1 MNLKNIIGYLKDYRF
16 SSILLK
22 YFLLLAICLVVPMIM
37 ISVWYQSRLEDNM
50 QEELIDKNEG
60 ALEVSYNNVNSVL
73 RSMKVLACSFSIG
86 SEVQYLSALD
96 SVCTDQTDNLESL
109 NNMLTI
115 VRNANEY
122 IDSICIYFAKSGEV
136 VSNERICSYAEF
148 ADQAC
153 FALYTEE
160 MPAGPVYEARKKNG
174 RYPYL
179 ITILYPIQM
188 GNKKNNGAVAINI
201 SVEKLGDYIGSG
213 KYRNKKNDPML
224 MIFDGEMDKLMYSDE
239 YRLLID
245 EAEDSEELRKL
256 NDWGE
261 EFSGIYTLWDKKYIV
276 SGLYS
281 SQDDLRYLYL
291 SSADAIELQNQA
303 ATQIFR
309 LVVVLIL
316 VVCLILAVMLTFW
329 IYRPIQQTV
338 KVLENASML
347 VDWDKKERVDEIEA
361 IQRSILSAKKEKDYL
376 DEQIQER
383 ILKLHNAQ
391 ICALQTQINPHFLFN
406 TLTGIGNAGA
416 LLLGKDN
423 IVTDMI
429 FTLGKLMR
437 ISLSSKEYLV
447 PLSEE
452 LEHVKLYM
460 KLIDFRYRG
469 KVHMHVELPD
479 EIGKEQI
486 AKLTLQP
493 LIENAIEHGLANRH
507 SGGNIWLKGE
517 KTGDNITL
525 YVVDDGD
532 GIGRKELYKLRERLK
547 ESAVGGSE
555 HIGLKNVNQRL
566 KLIFGDEYGLEVS
579 QAKEGGLCVAV
590 CFRTL

>member
-1 MNLKNIIGYLKDYRF
+1 MIRIKQMVGYLKDYRF

-22 YFLLLAICLVVPMIM
+22 YFLLLAICLVVPMTVLSI
-37 ISVWYQSRLEDNM
+37 WYQSQLEGNM
-50 QEELIDKNEG
+50 QEELINKNES

-73 RSMKVLACSFSIG
+73 KSMKVLACCLSIDK
-86 SEVQYLSALD
+86 EVQYLAALN
-96 SVCTDQTDNLESL
+96 SVDTDNLESL
-109 NNMLTI
+109 NDMLSI
-115 VRNANEY
+115 VLSSNEY
-122 IDSICIYFAKSGEV
+122 IDSVCIYLAKSGEV
-136 VSNERICSYAEF
+136 VSNKMVCRYSEYE
-148 ADQAC
+148 DKDC
-153 FALYTEE
+153 FSLYSDD
-160 MPAGPVYEARKKNG
+160 MPDKPVYEARKKKD

-179 ITILYPIQM
+179 ITILYPIRV
-188 GNKKNNGAVAINI
+188 GNKKNVGAVAVNI
-201 SVEKLGDYIGSG
+201 AVEKLGNYIGSG
-213 KYRNKKNDPML
+213 QYRNKDNTPML
-224 MIFDGEMDKLMYSDE
+224 MIFDGEMNRLMYSDE

-245 EAEDSEELRKL
+245 DASESNELRKL
-256 NDWGE
+256 SGWGE
-261 EFSGIYTLWDKKYIV
+261 KFSGIYTLWDKKYIV
-276 SGLYS
+276 SGIYS

-291 SSADAIELQNQA
+291 SSADVLDIQNQSA
-303 ATQIFR
+303 MQIFR
-309 LVVVLIL
+309 LVVGLIL
-316 VVCLILAVMLTFW
+316 VVCLILAAMLTFW

-447 PLSEE
+447 PLNEE

-469 KVHMHVELPD
+469 KVRMHVEIPD

-493 LIENAIEHGLANRH
+493 LIENAIEHGLAHRH

-517 KTGDNITL
+517 KAGDNITI
-525 YVVDDGD
+525 YVVDDGE
-532 GIGRKELYKLRERLK
+532 GIGQKELYKLRERLK

-566 KLIFGDEYGLEVS
+566 KLIFGDEDGLEVNREE
-579 QAKEGGLCVAV
+579 EGGLCVTV
-590 CFRTL
+590 RFRTL